1 MQYEFLMSADRVDLK
16 HVPHEAQLPVGKKP
30 QRRDIIAAQKIIADI
45 SSGLY
50 RSPAAAIKELVSN
63 AYDADATQVE
73 ISTDPPKFRTLTV
86 SDNGDGMSLGK
97 FLDVMEHIGGS
108 RKRQGSDTSAILKRP
123 LIGRIGIGLLAV
135 AQLGTRFYV
144 SSKVRG
150 SKFRF
155 IAEVNLEPF
164 HKDDTALLSMKPGL
178 GDKVQIGAIQ
188 YVDGIEEDEDLHYT
202 VISVPD
208 AKKGLTSEI
217 TSLVRQAV
225 GATDVFNVKKHP
237 AKKFIDILDEVGKAS
252 RADLVL
258 DGYHYMLWELG
269 LLCPV
274 KYLPKTP
281 FNPEIR
287 NVEDIAELRIDQPTK
302 FSVSVDGIVLGRPQT
317 FPNPISV
324 EYPSPDPKLY
334 AVYHD
339 ELVADRRLTFHGYIY
354 SQQPRIVPEELRGLH
369 IRIRNVGIGNYDRT
383 WLGYPFNEGIKF
395 GQVSGEIFVEE
406 GLEPALNIDRDS
418 FRETDVHFQALKAH
432 IWNVLRTKVF
442 PEFKSRQKAYTAK
455 RKQQEQLATERQF
468 IAALSEL
475 PAPVTEATIYEK
487 VEGGKMIAALKR
499 TKDALHVDSESWE
512 KLIEDL
518 GLDKSAQERLTKV
531 LRVLISSELLIDI
544 LDDDFS
550 MILQALALAVK

>member
-1 MQYEFLMSADRVDLK
+1 MSADRVDLK
-16 HVPHEAQLPVGKKP
+16 QVPHEAQLPAGKKP
-30 QRRDIIAAQKIIADI
+30 QKRDIIAAQKIIADI

-73 ISTDPPKFRTLTV
+73 INTDPPKFRTLTV
-86 SDNGDGMSLGK
+86 SDNGEGMSVDK

-108 RKRQGSDTSAILKRP
+108 RKRLPSNTSAVLKRP

-135 AQLGTRFYV
+135 AQLGTKFYV

-150 SKFRF
+150 RKTRF

-164 HKDDTALLSMKPGL
+164 HNDDIALLSMKPSL

-188 YVDGIEEDEDLHYT
+188 YVDGIEEDADLHYT

-225 GATDVFNVKKHP
+225 GATDVLNVKTHP
-237 AKKFIDILDEVGKAS
+237 AKKFAEILEEVGNSS

-274 KYLPKTP
+274 RYLPKTP

-287 NVEDIAELRIDQPTK
+287 TVEDLDTIKVDQPTK
-302 FSVSVDGIVLGRPQT
+302 FSVSVDGIVLGRPQS
-317 FPNPISV
+317 FPNPISTG
-324 EYPSPDPKLY
+324 YPSPDPKLY
-334 AVYHD
+334 AVHHD
-339 ELVADRRLTFHGYIY
+339 EVVAGRRLAFHGYIY

-369 IRIRNVGIGNYDRT
+369 IRIRDVGIGNYDRT

-395 GQVSGEIFVEE
+395 GQVSGEVFVEE

-432 IWNVLRTKVF
+432 IWDVLRTKVF
-442 PEFKSRQKAYTAK
+442 PEFKSRQKAYTGA
-455 RKQQEQLATERQF
+455 RKQQEQRETERQF
-468 IAALSEL
+468 SAALNEL
-475 PAPVTEATIYEK
+475 PAPVTGAPLYER
-487 VEGGKMIAALKR
+487 VEGGMIVALRRSKNE
-499 TKDALHVDSESWE
+499 LHLDGETWRE
-512 KLIEDL
+512 LIEEL
-518 GLDKSAQERLTKV
+518 KLDKSAQERLTRI
-531 LRVLISSELLIDI
+531 LRVLISSELLTDTS
-544 LDDDFS
+544 DTDFS
-550 MILQALALAVK
+550 SILQALALAVR

>member
-1 MQYEFLMSADRVDLK
+1 MPADRVDLK
-16 HVPHEAQLPVGKKP
+16 QVPHDARLPAGKKP
-30 QRRDIIAAQKIIADI
+30 QKRDIIAAQKIIADI

-63 AYDADATQVE
+63 AYDADATRVE
-73 ISTDPPKFRTLTV
+73 INTDPPSFRTLTI
-86 SDNGDGMSLGK
+86 SDNGTGMALEK

-108 RKRQGSDTSAILKRP
+108 RKRIGSDTSPLLGRP

-150 SKFRF
+150 KRTRF

-164 HKDDTALLSMKPGL
+164 HKDDTALLSMKPDR

-188 YVDGIEEDEDLHYT
+188 YVDGIEEDTDLHYT

-217 TSLVRQAV
+217 TSLVRLAV
-225 GATDVFNVKKHP
+225 GATDVLNVKTHP
-237 AKKFIDILDEVGKAS
+237 AKGFAEIVREVSRAS

-274 KYLPKTP
+274 RYLPKTP

-287 NVEDIAELRIDQPTK
+287 SIEGLDGLSVDQPSR
-302 FSVSVDGIVLGRPQT
+302 FSVTVDDIVLGRPQS
-317 FPNPISV
+317 FPNPIAAD
-324 EYPSPDPKLY
+324 YPSPDPKLY
-334 AVYHD
+334 TIHHD
-339 ELVADRRLTFHGYIY
+339 EVIAEKRLAFHGYIY
-354 SQQPRIVPEELRGLH
+354 SQQPRIEPEELRGLH

-383 WLGYPFNEGIKF
+383 WVGYPFNEGVKF
-395 GQVSGEIFVEE
+395 GQVSGEIFVDE

-418 FRETDVHFQALKAH
+418 FRETDVHYQALKAH
-432 IWNVLRTKVF
+432 VWDTLRSRVF
-442 PEFKSRQKAYTAK
+442 PEFKSRQKAFTTNRK
-455 RKQQEQLATERQF
+455 RREQEASERQF
-468 IAALSEL
+468 SAALDDL
-475 PAPVTEATIYEK
+475 PAPVTEETVYDRND
-487 VEGGKMIAALKR
+487 GGMVAALRRSKG
-499 TKDALHVDSESWE
+499 ALHVEHSSWQA
-512 KLIEDL
+512 LVADL
-518 GLDKSAQERLTKV
+518 ELSKDAQERLLKV
-531 LRVLISSELLIDI
+531 LRVLISSELLTDVS
-544 LDDDFS
+544 DDDFAT
-550 MILQALALAVK
+550 MLRALSLAVR